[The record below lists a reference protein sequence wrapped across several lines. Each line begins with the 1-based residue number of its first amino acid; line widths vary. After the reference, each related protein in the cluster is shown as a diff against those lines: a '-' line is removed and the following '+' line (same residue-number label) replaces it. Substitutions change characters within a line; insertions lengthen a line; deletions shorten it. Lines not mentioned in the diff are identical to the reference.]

1 MKTTTITA
9 AATYTVSTMITFIC
23 TYFFNMAISNA
34 DQYLALV
41 AVVMTDGFFGVIAGT
56 RREGFQTC
64 KAIKVLR
71 TLVTWVMILTVVLMV
86 EKGFAGT
93 GWLSETILV
102 PFVIFQLM
110 STLKNASLA
119 GFIKLEVLNNTKTY
133 SDQLNRISSTEN
145 QKTTEEMRVKY
156 V

>member
-23 TYFFNMAISNA
+23 TYFFDMAISNA

-41 AVVMTDGFFGVIAGT
+41 AVVMMDGFFGVVAGSK
-56 RREGFQTC
+56 REGFQTC

-71 TLVTWVMILTVVLMV
+71 TLVTWIMILTVVLMV

-93 GWLSETILV
+93 NWLSETILV

-119 GFIKLEVLNNTKTY
+119 GFIKLEVLNNILDKFDNHKGT
-133 SDQLNRISSTEN
+133 R
-145 QKTTEEMRVKY
+145 
-156 V
+156 